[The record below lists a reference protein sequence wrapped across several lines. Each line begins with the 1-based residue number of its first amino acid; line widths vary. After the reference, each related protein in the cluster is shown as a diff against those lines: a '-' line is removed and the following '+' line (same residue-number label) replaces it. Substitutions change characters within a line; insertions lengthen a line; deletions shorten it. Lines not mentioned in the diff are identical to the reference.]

1 MDPKEARKAMIAA
14 AKEKRLEE
22 GRNMFS
28 KEVTVREPPLGVP
41 NLGYLKNPQNNPRPE
56 FLNSTVPLNNLTSQR
71 PNWSGKAYTTRS
83 AQRLNTPNYG
93 PRVPSVPNTYNEQQI
108 GPEYYRPSN
117 ARVVSQYRTPIKGTT
132 GVTEPTKLTSNNAS
146 RAVNRAKLVEK
157 EVGAFP
163 EGVVRAPE
171 VPAPGA
177 SGCLGGWCLWG
188 GNMKK
193 TRKHRKT
200 KKNTRR
206 RSTRRRR

>member
-1 MDPKEARKAMIAA
+1 
-14 AKEKRLEE
+14 
-22 GRNMFS
+22 MF
-28 KEVTVREPPLGVP
+28 KQEVTVREPPLGVP

-56 FLNSTVPLNNLTSQR
+56 FLNSTVPLNRQR
-71 PNWSGKAYTTRS
+71 PNWSGKAYTTRL
-83 AQRLNTPNYG
+83 AQRLKTPNYG
-93 PRVPSVPNTYNEQQI
+93 PPVPSVSNTYNQKKV
-108 GPEYYRPSN
+108 GPEYVRPSN

-132 GVTEPTKLTSNNAS
+132 GFTEQTKLTSNNAS

-177 SGCLGGWCLWG
+177 SGCFGGSCLVVG
-188 GNMKK
+188 GNIKK
-193 TRKHRKT
+193 TRNRRKT